1 MAGSEKRSEAVFFL
15 PDSAGAR
22 ADHRP
27 AAAVGLFEAAGNARP
42 SPNISG
48 PENEESLRPD
58 V

>member
-22 ADHRP
+22 ADPRP

-48 PENEESLRPD
+48 PENEESL
-58 V
+58 